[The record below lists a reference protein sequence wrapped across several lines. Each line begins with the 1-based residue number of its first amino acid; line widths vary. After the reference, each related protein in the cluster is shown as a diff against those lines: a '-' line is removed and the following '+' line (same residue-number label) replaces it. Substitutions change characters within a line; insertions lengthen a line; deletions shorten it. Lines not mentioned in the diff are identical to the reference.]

1 MKSFITTVV
10 LSLALFSPIACDGEK
25 SPVVAAPTAK
35 PAVDDHVGHDH
46 GAPAAPVAHAAA
58 PVAHAAAPVAHAAAP
73 VAHAAAPVVD
83 LGTISL
89 GTVQAH
95 VTRDAGAITAGG
107 EAPIDATITGTATK
121 ISAVRFWIGTADG
134 KGSVKAKAD
143 IEDPKKPNT
152 WHTHVEVPNPIPA
165 GSQVWIE
172 IQLESNEKLALA
184 FDLKS

>member
-1 MKSFITTVV
+1 MKSLLAIVV
-10 LSLALFSPIACDGEK
+10 ISFATLSLIACDGEK
-25 SPVVAAPTAK
+25 SPVVAAPTPTAK
-35 PAVDDHVGHDH
+35 PAVDDHAGHDH
-46 GAPAAPVAHAAA
+46 GAP
-58 PVAHAAAPVAHAAAP
+58 AAP

-121 ISAVRFWIGTADG
+121 ISTVRFWIGTADG
-134 KGSVKAKAD
+134 KGSMKAKAD
-143 IEDPKKPNT
+143 IENPKNPNT

-172 IQLESNEKLALA
+172 IQLESNEKLAMA